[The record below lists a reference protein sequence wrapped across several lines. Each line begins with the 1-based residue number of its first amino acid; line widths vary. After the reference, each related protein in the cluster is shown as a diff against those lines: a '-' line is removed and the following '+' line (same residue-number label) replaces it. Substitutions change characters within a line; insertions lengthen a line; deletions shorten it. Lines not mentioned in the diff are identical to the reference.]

1 MNDVGY
7 PDVGA
12 VMLALNVAPFVDEG
26 EASETSIPLGIVYA
40 GFISVGVVLVAVV
53 VSSALLV
60 AVAIT
65 LRYFPRSAL
74 TGV

>member
-1 MNDVGY
+1 MGY

-12 VMLALNVAPFVDEG
+12 VLLALNVAPFVGEG
-26 EASETSIPLGIVYA
+26 EISETSMPLGIVYA
-40 GFISVGVVLVAVV
+40 GLISIDVSLVVVV

-65 LRYFPRSAL
+65 LRYFPRSAF